1 MTAGPVTTQQ
11 GLGRGGGG
19 GDPVASGHSQHLS
32 PLRCHKILQQNY
44 LQFQLF
50 IRNKHAPRHLLGQLV
65 ATSTRQ
71 RETRETNTLLPEPE
85 PRPQTRGSQL
95 LAPSTPLPGP

>member
-11 GLGRGGGG
+11 GLGRGVG

-44 LQFQLF
+44 LQLQLF
-50 IRNKHAPRHLLGQLV
+50 KEQTCPAAPPGAARGHKHQTERNQGDKHP
-65 ATSTRQ
+65 
-71 RETRETNTLLPEPE
+71 
-85 PRPQTRGSQL
+85 
-95 LAPSTPLPGP
+95 PS